1 MVGMS
6 VQREADEDGKISRE
20 EVSGHGGEGDIKD
33 FEPDWE
39 VLLKLIG
46 KFCECN
52 VLCVGLVQKK
62 SYLSLVE
69 MGLWEMYSYQ
79 VVSTRFFDLVTVG
92 MLSKRGRYLSLVE
105 MGLWDHMSVKK
116 L

>member
-1 MVGMS
+1 MS

-69 MGLWEMYSYQ
+69 MGLW
-79 VVSTRFFDLVTVG
+79 
-92 MLSKRGRYLSLVE
+92 
-105 MGLWDHMSVKK
+105 DHMSVKK

>member
-33 FEPDWE
+33 FVVEPDWE

-62 SYLSLVE
+62 RYDL
-69 MGLWEMYSYQ
+69 YS
-79 VVSTRFFDLVTVG
+79 VSVG
-92 MLSKRGRYLSLVE
+92 ISHCNLCP
-105 MGLWDHMSVKK
+105 
-116 L
+116 